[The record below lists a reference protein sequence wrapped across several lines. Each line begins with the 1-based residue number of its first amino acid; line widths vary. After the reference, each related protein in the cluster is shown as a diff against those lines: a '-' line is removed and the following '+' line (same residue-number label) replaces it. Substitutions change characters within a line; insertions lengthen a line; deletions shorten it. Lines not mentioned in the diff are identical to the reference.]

1 MVWLFSAGV
10 VAGVFHSIP
19 FLLLILAI
27 VLARAVLLRAGHAWV
42 TVALSLACGAI
53 GWSAMERSHGDRG
66 VVTRAAARAR
76 GQPLPLRGWV
86 ASFPQSGRYGVTFA
100 FATHVDGHPVRI
112 SVRAGRFDIGYGDSL
127 AIDLRLATASRTPE
141 AFLVARGVAGE
152 GRARFLDVRRLHA
165 AGGCPV
171 LRGVLWPLH
180 RVARTRLARALGNDA
195 ALPVG
200 LLLGERAMLDRA
212 AYDAVRALGIA
223 HLLALSGMHLTMIAA
238 LAVFATRRAVRRRD
252 AWVAVALSLY
262 VGVVGDVDSLTRAYL
277 MALVILTA
285 RALVR
290 PPRPIDA
297 LGKALLIMLLIDP
310 CAILSVGL
318 QLSFVA
324 TLAVLICIAR
334 LPASLVRPPARGLPA
349 WRRVLAR
356 AGQGAAAAFAI
367 SLVVEAFI
375 APLQLHHFGRMSVVG
390 PVATVV
396 FMLPVS
402 MLQIMALL
410 ASFGVPAIDAPLASA
425 LAWGSVATRDGI
437 VAAGGLAPAP
447 VGIPVPNWTLYY
459 MALWAVCVLHRHR
472 WVWWAGAAGIGLSFW
487 LG

>member
-1 MVWLFSAGV
+1 MWLFSAGV

-42 TVALSLACGAI
+42 AVALSLACGAI
-53 GWSAMERSHGDRG
+53 GWSAMERAHGDRS
-66 VVTRAAARAR
+66 VVARAAARSR

-100 FATHVDGHPVRI
+100 FATHVDEHPVRI
-112 SVRAGRFDIGYGDSL
+112 AVRAGVFDVAYGDSL
-127 AIDLRLATASRTPE
+127 ALDLRLATASRTPE
-141 AFLVARGVAGE
+141 AFLVSRGVAGE
-152 GRARFLDVRRLHA
+152 GRARFVDVRRVQA

-171 LRGVLWPLH
+171 LRHVLWPLH
-180 RVARTRLARALGNDA
+180 RVARTRLARALGGDA

-262 VGVVGDVDSLTRAYL
+262 VGVVGDVDSLTRAYV
-277 MALVILTA
+277 MALVILAA

-290 PPRPIDA
+290 PVRPIDA
-297 LGKALLIMLLIDP
+297 LGKALLIMLLVDP

-324 TLAVLICIAR
+324 TLAVLIGIER
-334 LPASLVRPPARGLPA
+334 LPAVLVRTPAPAWPA
-349 WRRVLAR
+349 WRRALVR
-356 AGQGAAAAFAI
+356 GGQAAAAAFI
-367 SLVVEAFI
+367 VSLVVEAFI

-390 PVATVV
+390 PLATVV

-402 MLQIMALL
+402 MLQVMALV
-410 ASFGVPAIDAPLASA
+410 ASFGLPAIDQPLATA
-425 LAWGSVATRDGI
+425 LAWASAATRDAI
-437 VAAGGLAPAP
+437 VAVGALAPAP
-447 VGIPVPNWTLYY
+447 IELASPNWPLYY
-459 MALWAVCVLHRHR
+459 ATLWVVCFLVRR
-472 WVWWAGAAGIGLSFW
+472 VPWGNVIVRRNRRGR
-487 LG
+487 